1 MFFNGAGSGAV
12 AANVFNNAYF
22 DGLRLGSV
30 SVTAIL
36 DEDNMASNSATG
48 LSHTTVDQG
57 VCGYT
62 GWCEQRTIR
71 GFS

>member
-1 MFFNGAGSGAV
+1 MRLNDYEVPAGTTASVYFDGAGAGAV

-36 DEDNMASNSATG
+36 DERQHG
-48 LSHTTVDQG
+48 
-57 VCGYT
+57 
-62 GWCEQRTIR
+62 IR
-71 GFS
+71 